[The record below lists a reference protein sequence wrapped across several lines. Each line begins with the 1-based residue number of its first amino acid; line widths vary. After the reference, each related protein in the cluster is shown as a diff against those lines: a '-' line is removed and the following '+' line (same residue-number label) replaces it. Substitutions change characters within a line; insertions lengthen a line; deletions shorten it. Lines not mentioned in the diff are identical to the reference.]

1 MSVAPRSMP
10 ARLQIVTG
18 YPIGFAG
25 LSRPAGSID
34 SDIPGAFPADD
45 PPPDYSWERPRSS
58 MDSVIADG
66 HLLIASMRNAPE
78 MYDLLVD
85 PKNQRNLAG
94 RPENHPR
101 QEHLKR
107 ELDILRGQPIRDS
120 R

>member
-1 MSVAPRSMP
+1 
-10 ARLQIVTG
+10 
-18 YPIGFAG
+18 
-25 LSRPAGSID
+25 
-34 SDIPGAFPADD
+34 
-45 PPPDYSWERPRSS
+45 

-101 QEHLKR
+101 QEHLKQ